1 MGVTVIP
8 VAIRRRDYERERDD
22 MTSMIEFEPIGYLTS
37 GVPVWPV
44 RGGEGGEGG
53 EGDDDEGIDTGAGGD
68 GDDDDEDDDDDGKGK
83 KGDDAGKGKKYVAP
97 TEDEWR
103 RTQAA
108 LTRANGDAKRH
119 RLKVR
124 ELSKP
129 KEGETDAA
137 QAEAE
142 KRYKPVAIR
151 SAAKAA
157 FLEAGL
163 ADASPER
170 VKKLLRMV
178 DLDEV
183 DVDADG
189 DVTGLDEQIESVKDD
204 YPELFKPAEQPRKR
218 TTRLDASNR
227 QTGGTD
233 KPRSTG
239 EKIAAA
245 VLAGKQ

>member
-1 MGVTVIP
+1 
-8 VAIRRRDYERERDD
+8 

-44 RGGEGGEGG
+44 RGGED
-53 EGDDDEGIDTGAGGD
+53 DDDEGDAGNIDPAAGD
-68 GDDDDEDDDDDGKGK
+68 GDDEGDDGDDDGKGGEFK
-83 KGDDAGKGKKYVAP
+83 AP
-97 TEDEWR
+97 TEAEWR

-108 LTRANGDAKRH
+108 LTKANADAKRH
-119 RLKVR
+119 RLRAR

-129 KEGETDAA
+129 KEGDDDAAKTATDA
-137 QAEAE
+137 AE

-163 ADASPER
+163 NDASPDR

-218 TTRLDASNR
+218 ATKLDAANR
-227 QTGGTD
+227 QNTGDG
-233 KPRSTG
+233 KLSSTG

-245 VLAGKQ
+245 LFAGGK

>member
-1 MGVTVIP
+1 MASAALPGSV
-8 VAIRRRDYERERDD
+8 
-22 MTSMIEFEPIGYLTS
+22 EFEPIGYLTS
-37 GVPVWPV
+37 GAPVWPV
-44 RGGEGGEGG
+44 RGA
-53 EGDDDEGIDTGAGGD
+53 EGDDDDDSDGEGIDTGAGGD
-68 GDDDDEDDDDDGKGK
+68 GDDDDDSDDDDDDGKGK

-119 RLKVR
+119 RLRVR

-137 QAEAE
+137 KTATDAAE

-163 ADASPER
+163 NDASPER

-183 DVDADG
+183 DVDGDG

-218 TTRLDASNR
+218 ATRLDASNR

-233 KPRSTG
+233 KPSSTG

-245 VLAGKQ
+245 LFAGGK